1 VERFGPQRVKDAC
14 ERLRWCGPSDD
25 REARV
30 AAAFASGVIECRDG
44 ATGQVLSSAK
54 LSPGIKCLEVLG
66 DGLLAVAADG
76 SSGIVEKWCG
86 SEAPS
91 TVLPEGKGCQN
102 GEVDAEQNMRQFSLP
117 GPVAGAHLDPCR
129 ADRLAFG
136 GGESDVKVWN
146 LERGEVSWRAKNV
159 RENSLCL
166 RVPVCVA
173 NLQWATQLAP
183 SRSLLLC
190 GTTDGKIRLYDVG
203 MQRRPLFELK
213 IGVVSGQGSCGYT
226 GTADEVARPVTCS
239 LVAPTR
245 GDSGAWSFFVGNTM
259 GMLREFDLRNLST
272 CQAAQ
277 IPPGRK
283 SHTLWAAKQLPFRRG
298 YRNIMGSVRS
308 LDVHCSGEAVVAVGL
323 GRFAYVFNTSKRS
336 RIGPT
341 SKVYLKQKLCSVLFS
356 SEAATASK
364 EENDAESGEESDVTG
379 CREGS
384 DGGAAEGDEVQEG
397 FSSDEEA
404 KEDAPDD
411 AGGNEASSVAAGAKK
426 KRRKRKLAP
435 DIAFEGEGSA
445 DAADQAAA
453 DSAAVVEGTARK
465 KRRAGKAAAAAPK
478 MRKSARPRARRRA
491 NASAAE

>member
-1 VERFGPQRVKDAC
+1 MKFLTGDDTGILKLVRLEAQKVERFGPQRVKDAC

-30 AAAFASGVIECRDG
+30 AAAFASGIIECRDG

-54 LSPGIKCLEVLG
+54 LAPGVKCLEVLG
-66 DGLLAVAADG
+66 DSLLAVAADG

-86 SEAPS
+86 SEAPPAAS
-91 TVLPEGKGCQN
+91 PEGSEN
-102 GEVDAEQNMRQFSLP
+102 GGADAEQNMRCFALP
-117 GPVAGAHLDPCR
+117 GPVAGAHLDPTR
-129 ADRLAFG
+129 ADHLAFG

-173 NLQWATQLAP
+173 NVQWATQLAP

-213 IGVVSGQGSCGYT
+213 IGLVSGQGSCGYT

-239 LVAPTR
+239 LVAPGR

-259 GMLREFDLRNLST
+259 GMLREFDLRNLPA
-272 CQAAQ
+272 CQAAA

-298 YRNIMGSVRS
+298 
-308 LDVHCSGEAVVAVGL
+308 
-323 GRFAYVFNTSKRS
+323 
-336 RIGPT
+336 
-341 SKVYLKQKLCSVLFS
+341 
-356 SEAATASK
+356 
-364 EENDAESGEESDVTG
+364 
-379 CREGS
+379 
-384 DGGAAEGDEVQEG
+384 
-397 FSSDEEA
+397 
-404 KEDAPDD
+404 
-411 AGGNEASSVAAGAKK
+411 
-426 KRRKRKLAP
+426 
-435 DIAFEGEGSA
+435 
-445 DAADQAAA
+445 
-453 DSAAVVEGTARK
+453 
-465 KRRAGKAAAAAPK
+465 
-478 MRKSARPRARRRA
+478 
-491 NASAAE
+491 